1 MKLAS
6 AEGLAS
12 ASKFSAEVKSLSI
25 STFSLIFNI
34 HLSCSVLFCFA
45 VAVVIVVVG
54 CVGGYGGGDVCG
66 CECTCTHTCIP
77 PLHSHIHYILQF
89 LLTDSG

>member
-1 MKLAS
+1 M
-6 AEGLAS
+6 
-12 ASKFSAEVKSLSI
+12 SLSI
-25 STFSLIFNI
+25 SAFSLIFNI

-45 VAVVIVVVG
+45 VAVVVGGGG

-66 CECTCTHTCIP
+66 CVCACIP

-89 LLTDSG
+89 LLTDSE